1 MARARLRRPSWRRP
15 GLRNQVVLW
24 FGLLGF
30 ALSVLLAVV
39 VWVLLSRF
47 LATEQES
54 TALTET
60 SANATAIQRG
70 LQASEQDIDG
80 LLAGLPAADGRT
92 AALLRWSGDWHAT
105 PSGLDPSSV
114 LPDDLLSTVEGGRPA
129 QSRVSVDGTTQ
140 LAVALPLSRPDDV
153 YVELYSLSS
162 LNRVLLLLAVSL
174 VAGVVLTTA
183 LGLAVGRAAG
193 RRALRP
199 LASVTRS
206 AAAIA
211 GGDLGARLEAGDD
224 PDLMELATSFNR
236 TAEALQRRVE
246 ADTRF
251 AADVSHELRTPL
263 TTMLNSMDLL
273 QARRSEL
280 PEALRE
286 PLELLAGE
294 LERFRRL
301 VLDLLEI
308 SRDSSSDADD
318 QGARE
323 IVVIG
328 DLVRYAADT
337 AAGRPVTVVDDD
349 VADVLVRADKRRL
362 ERVIANLVD
371 NAESHGGGVVAVRVA
386 LGAES
391 GSGVRVEVDDGGP
404 GVPADRRERI
414 FERFAR
420 DGVSGGRDGRGVGLG
435 LAIVARHVQWHGGT
449 VSVVDRPG
457 GGARF
462 VVDLPV
468 VRSSSAGW
476 RP

>member
-1 MARARLRRPSWRRP
+1 MAWFRP
-15 GLRNQVVLW
+15 GLRNRVVLW

-47 LATEQES
+47 LVTEQES

-70 LQASEQDIDG
+70 LQASEDDIDG

-92 AALLRWSGDWHAT
+92 AALLRWDGDWHVT
-105 PSGLDPSSV
+105 PSSPNPSALPPSLLDAA
-114 LPDDLLSTVEGGRPA
+114 ERGRPA
-129 QSRVSVDGTTQ
+129 QERASIDGDGSQ
-140 LAVALPLSRPDDV
+140 LAVALPLSRPGDV

-199 LASVTRS
+199 LVSVSRS

-224 PDLMELATSFNR
+224 PDLGELAASFNR

-246 ADTRF
+246 SDTRF

-273 QARRSEL
+273 QARRRDLPSE
-280 PEALRE
+280 LRE

-294 LERFRRL
+294 LDRFRRL
-301 VLDLLEI
+301 VVDLLEI
-308 SRDSSSDADD
+308 SRDDA
-318 QGARE
+318 GARE
-323 IVVIG
+323 VVTIG
-328 DLVRYAADT
+328 DLVTYAADT
-337 AAGRPVTVVDDD
+337 AAGRPVTAVDDD
-349 VADVLVRADKRRL
+349 VRETLVLADKRRL
-362 ERVIANLVD
+362 ERVVANLVD
-371 NAESHGGGVVAVRVA
+371 NAESHGGGVVAVHVSPA
-386 LGAES
+386 DL
-391 GSGVRVEVDDGGP
+391 GVRISVDDGGP
-404 GVPADRRERI
+404 GVPVELRSRV

-420 DGVSGGRDGRGVGLG
+420 DGAGRGDGRGVGLG
-435 LAIVARHVQWHGGT
+435 LAIVAQHVHWHGGT
-449 VSVVDRPG
+449 VAVADRPG

-462 VVDLPV
+462 MVDLPV
-468 VRSSSAGW
+468 VRSSSAAW